1 MTESKSQRNLLLS
14 SEKTQSTNASSKIN
28 SDSFEKEPNNK
39 LKQMVATKQTS
50 LFRSTPKSTVGSSAS
65 QPALLSSR
73 QRTIRKH

>member
-39 LKQMVATKQTS
+39 LK
-50 LFRSTPKSTVGSSAS
+50 
-65 QPALLSSR
+65 
-73 QRTIRKH
+73 